1 MGASYSRQSSY
12 TTGDT
17 IQAADT
23 NDEFDQILA
32 VFNSSSGHTHD
43 GTTGE
48 GGPITKLLGNSL
60 TFGAGTAGTDITI
73 TFDGETSDGV
83 LKWMEDEDYFQF
95 DDDIIINSDEK
106 LLFRDSAIYINSS
119 ADGQLDIVAD
129 TEVQIATTT
138 VDINGAVDISGTLSL
153 AGTAITSTAAEL
165 NILDG
170 VTSTAT
176 ELNILDGVTATTAE
190 LNLMD
195 GGTSVG
201 TTAVASGDGL
211 VTNDGGTMR
220 QTNIDTFDTYLSQTT
235 KTLTNKT
242 LTTPI
247 IAEIDSGSSI
257 TLDATT
263 DIVLDAGGAD
273 VILKDD
279 GTTFGSFTNSSG
291 ELVIKS
297 GSTPTAAITLSGANA
312 TIEGNL
318 TVDGNFDVT
327 GTLDF
332 SDSAITNVGSI
343 QLDSIS
349 GDGDTNTSITFSGS
363 DVITMATGGTTALTI
378 DASQNVTIA
387 GDLTVSGDD
396 LTMGTNTSGN
406 LLVADGTNFNSIA
419 VGDLSE
425 ISTVAN
431 DDVFLAV
438 DTSGGGLKK
447 ITRSTIVSG
456 LATSGAIS
464 NVSEDSTPQL
474 GGDLDVNGNDIV
486 SVSNGNINLLPN
498 GSGKVIMDGNGSS
511 GGVSITDGNIDIR
524 TGTGAVSKVKFYC
537 ESSNAHA
544 QTLQAQPHSA
554 SSSAVVVLPVA
565 SGTLVGSGDSGT
577 VSNTML
583 AGSIADSKL
592 NTITTADKVSG
603 AAVQVDGAT
612 DGTGITVAD
621 SDKFLI
627 DDGGTTKYINAS
639 QLNTYISAEA
649 SAIAA
654 DNITTGDAAVTLA
667 TSAGNITI
675 DAQGGDT
682 DIIFKGTDGSS
693 DITALTLDMSEA
705 GAATFNNKVVATELD
720 ISGNVDIDG
729 TLETDAFSING
740 TTVTSTAAE
749 LNILDGVTAT
759 ATELNIMDGDTSAT
773 STTVADADRV
783 VLNDNGTMKQVAV
796 TDLAAYFDDE
806 ITAMPNLTS
815 VGTLT
820 TLTVDNVIINGT
832 TIGHTD
838 DTDLITVA
846 DGLVTVAGEISVT
859 TLDIG
864 GTNVTST
871 AAELN
876 ILDGVT
882 ATATELNIMDGVTA
896 STAEINILDGV
907 TATASEIN
915 LIDGGTARGT
925 TALADG
931 DGILINDAGTMRMTS
946 VETVKTY
953 MSGSSATKG
962 FAIAAAIVFG

>member
-1 MGASYSRQSSY
+1 
-12 TTGDT
+12 
-17 IQAADT
+17 
-23 NDEFDQILA
+23 
-32 VFNSSSGHTHD
+32 
-43 GTTGE
+43 
-48 GGPITKLLGNSL
+48 
-60 TFGAGTAGTDITI
+60 
-73 TFDGETSDGV
+73 
-83 LKWMEDEDYFQF
+83 
-95 DDDIIINSDEK
+95 
-106 LLFRDSAIYINSS
+106 
-119 ADGQLDIVAD
+119 
-129 TEVQIATTT
+129 
-138 VDINGAVDISGTLSL
+138 
-153 AGTAITSTAAEL
+153 
-165 NILDG
+165 
-170 VTSTAT
+170 
-176 ELNILDGVTATTAE
+176 
-190 LNLMD
+190 
-195 GGTSVG
+195 
-201 TTAVASGDGL
+201 
-211 VTNDGGTMR
+211 
-220 QTNIDTFDTYLSQTT
+220 
-235 KTLTNKT
+235 
-242 LTTPI
+242 
-247 IAEIDSGSSI
+247 
-257 TLDATT
+257 
-263 DIVLDAGGAD
+263 
-273 VILKDD
+273 
-279 GTTFGSFTNSSG
+279 
-291 ELVIKS
+291 
-297 GSTPTAAITLSGANA
+297 
-312 TIEGNL
+312 
-318 TVDGNFDVT
+318 
-327 GTLDF
+327 
-332 SDSAITNVGSI
+332 
-343 QLDSIS
+343 
-349 GDGDTNTSITFSGS
+349 
-363 DVITMATGGTTALTI
+363 MATGGTTALTI

-749 LNILDGVTAT
+749 LNILDGVTSTAAELNILDGVTAT
-759 ATELNIMDGDTSAT
+759 ATELNIMDGNTSAT

-896 STAEINILDGV
+896 STAELNIMDGVTASTAELNIMDGV